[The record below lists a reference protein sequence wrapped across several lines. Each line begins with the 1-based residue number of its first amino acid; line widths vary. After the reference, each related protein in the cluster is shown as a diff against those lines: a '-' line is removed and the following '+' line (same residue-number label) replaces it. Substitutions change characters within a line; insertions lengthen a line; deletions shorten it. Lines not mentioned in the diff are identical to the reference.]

1 MNKSINESDLNAE
14 QFEQLQ
20 TLYVD
25 TLVDSMSKEDL
36 QVYVNDDMIRYCND
50 LTNRD
55 LIEEIKYTLDESMLE
70 EFVKQIRGR
79 IVWLKLITIE

>member
-1 MNKSINESDLNAE
+1 MNERANEHTLNKE

-55 LIEEIKYTLDESMLE
+55 LIEEIKYTLDETMLE
-70 EFVKQIRGR
+70 EFVKQIRGNIR
-79 IVWLKLITIE
+79 G

>member
-1 MNKSINESDLNAE
+1 MNQSINESDLNAE

-25 TLVDSMSKEDL
+25 TLVDSMSVEDL

-55 LIEEIKYTLDESMLE
+55 LIEEIKYTLDETMLE
-70 EFVKQIRGR
+70 EFVKQIKGR
-79 IVWLKLITIE
+79 IV

>member
-1 MNKSINESDLNAE
+1 MNQSINESDLNAE

-55 LIEEIKYTLDESMLE
+55 LIEEIKYTLDEEMLE
-70 EFVKQIRGR
+70 EFIKQIKGR
-79 IVWLKLITIE
+79 IV

>member
-55 LIEEIKYTLDESMLE
+55 LIEEIKYTLDEAMLE

-79 IVWLKLITIE
+79 IV

>member
-1 MNKSINESDLNAE
+1 MNKSINESDLNDE

-55 LIEEIKYTLDESMLE
+55 LIEEIKYTLDEEMLE
-70 EFVKQIRGR
+70 EFIKQIKGK
-79 IVWLKLITIE
+79 IV

>member
-1 MNKSINESDLNAE
+1 MNQSINESDLNAE
-14 QFEQLQ
+14 QFEQLR

-70 EFVKQIRGR
+70 EFVKQIRGN
-79 IVWLKLITIE
+79 IYD

>member
-1 MNKSINESDLNAE
+1 MRQSINESNLNAE

-25 TLVDSMSKEDL
+25 TLVDNMSLEDL
-36 QVYVNDDMIRYCND
+36 QVYVNDDMTRYCNE

-55 LIEEIKYTLDESMLE
+55 LIEEIKYTMSE
-70 EFVKQIRGR
+70 EELQGFITQIRGN
-79 IVWLKLITIE
+79 IHD

>member
-1 MNKSINESDLNAE
+1 MNQSINESNLNAE

-25 TLVDSMSKEDL
+25 TLVDSMSLEDL

-55 LIEEIKYTLDESMLE
+55 LIEEIKYTLDETMLE
-70 EFVKQIRGR
+70 EF
-79 IVWLKLITIE
+79 LTTIKGQSS

>member
-1 MNKSINESDLNAE
+1 MNKSINESNLNAE

-25 TLVDSMSKEDL
+25 TLVDSMSVEDL

-55 LIEEIKYTLDESMLE
+55 LIEEIKYTLDETMLE
-70 EFVKQIRGR
+70 EFVKQIKGR
-79 IVWLKLITIE
+79 IV

>member
-1 MNKSINESDLNAE
+1 MNQSINERDLNAE

-55 LIEEIKYTLDESMLE
+55 LIEEIKYTLDETMLE

-79 IVWLKLITIE
+79 IV

>member
-55 LIEEIKYTLDESMLE
+55 LIEEIKYTLDETMLE
-70 EFVKQIRGR
+70 EFVKQIKGNIQR
-79 IVWLKLITIE
+79 

>member
-1 MNKSINESDLNAE
+1 MNQSINESDLNAE

-25 TLVDSMSKEDL
+25 TLVDSMSVEDL

-55 LIEEIKYTLDESMLE
+55 LIEEIKYTLDEEMLE
-70 EFVKQIRGR
+70 EFVKQIKGR
-79 IVWLKLITIE
+79 IV

>member
-1 MNKSINESDLNAE
+1 MKQSINESNLNAE

-50 LTNRD
+50 LTNKD
-55 LIEEIKYTLDESMLE
+55 LIEEIKYTLDETMLE
-70 EFVKQIRGR
+70 EFVKQIKGR
-79 IVWLKLITIE
+79 IV

>member
-1 MNKSINESDLNAE
+1 MNQSINESDLNAE

-55 LIEEIKYTLDESMLE
+55 LIEEIKYTLDETMLE
-70 EFVKQIRGR
+70 EFVKQIKGK
-79 IVWLKLITIE
+79 IV

>member
-1 MNKSINESDLNAE
+1 MKQSINESNLNAE

-55 LIEEIKYTLDESMLE
+55 LIEEIKYTLDETMLE
-70 EFVKQIRGR
+70 EFVKQIKGR
-79 IVWLKLITIE
+79 IV

>member
-1 MNKSINESDLNAE
+1 MNKSINESNLNAE

-25 TLVDSMSKEDL
+25 ALVDSMSVEDL
-36 QVYVNDDMIRYCND
+36 QVYVNDDMIRYCNE

-55 LIEEIKYTLDESMLE
+55 LIEEIKYTLDEEMLE
-70 EFVKQIRGR
+70 EFVKQIKGK
-79 IVWLKLITIE
+79 IV

>member
-1 MNKSINESDLNAE
+1 MNQSINESDLNAE

-70 EFVKQIRGR
+70 EFVKQIRGN
-79 IVWLKLITIE
+79 IYD

>member
-1 MNKSINESDLNAE
+1 MNQSINESDLNAE

-25 TLVDSMSKEDL
+25 TLVDSMSVEDL

-55 LIEEIKYTLDESMLE
+55 LIEEIKYTLDETMLD
-70 EFVKQIRGR
+70 EFVKQIKGR
-79 IVWLKLITIE
+79 IV

>member
-1 MNKSINESDLNAE
+1 MNQSINESNLNAE

-25 TLVDSMSKEDL
+25 ALVDSMSVEDL

-55 LIEEIKYTLDESMLE
+55 LIEEIKYTLDEAMLD
-70 EFVKQIRGR
+70 EFVKQIRGK

>member
-70 EFVKQIRGR
+70 EFVKQIKGR
-79 IVWLKLITIE
+79 IV

>member
-70 EFVKQIRGR
+70 EFVKQIRGK
-79 IVWLKLITIE
+79 IV

>member
-1 MNKSINESDLNAE
+1 MNKSINESNLSVE

-25 TLVDSMSKEDL
+25 TLVDSMSLEDL

-55 LIEEIKYTLDESMLE
+55 LIEEIKYTLDETMLE
-70 EFVKQIRGR
+70 EF
-79 IVWLKLITIE
+79 LTTIKGQSS

>member
-55 LIEEIKYTLDESMLE
+55 LIEEIKYTLDETMLE

-79 IVWLKLITIE
+79 IV

>member
-1 MNKSINESDLNAE
+1 MNQSINESDLNAE

-25 TLVDSMSKEDL
+25 TLVDSMSVEDL
-36 QVYVNDDMIRYCND
+36 QVYVNDDMTRYCNE

-55 LIEEIKYTLDESMLE
+55 LIEEIKYTMSEEDLQ
-70 EFVKQIRGR
+70 EFVKQIKGK
-79 IVWLKLITIE
+79 IV

>member
-1 MNKSINESDLNAE
+1 MNQSINESDLNAE

-25 TLVDSMSKEDL
+25 ALVDSMSKEDL

-55 LIEEIKYTLDESMLE
+55 LIEEIKYTLDETMLE
-70 EFVKQIRGR
+70 EFVKQIKGR
-79 IVWLKLITIE
+79 IV

>member
-1 MNKSINESDLNAE
+1 MNQSINESDLNAE

-25 TLVDSMSKEDL
+25 ALVDSMSKEDL

-55 LIEEIKYTLDESMLE
+55 LIEEIKYTLDETMLE
-70 EFVKQIRGR
+70 EFVKQIRGNIR
-79 IVWLKLITIE
+79 G

>member
-55 LIEEIKYTLDESMLE
+55 LIEEIKYTLDETMLE
-70 EFVKQIRGR
+70 EFVKQIKGR
-79 IVWLKLITIE
+79 IV

>member
-1 MNKSINESDLNAE
+1 MNKSINERDLNAE

-25 TLVDSMSKEDL
+25 ALVDSMSVEDL

-55 LIEEIKYTLDESMLE
+55 LIEEIKYTLDEAMLD
-70 EFVKQIRGR
+70 EFVKQIRGN
-79 IVWLKLITIE
+79 IYD

>member
-1 MNKSINESDLNAE
+1 MKQSINESNLNAE

-50 LTNRD
+50 LTNKD
-55 LIEEIKYTLDESMLE
+55 LIEEIKYTLDEEMLE
-70 EFVKQIRGR
+70 EF
-79 IVWLKLITIE
+79 ITTIKEQSS

>member
-1 MNKSINESDLNAE
+1 MNQSINESDLNAE

-55 LIEEIKYTLDESMLE
+55 LIEEIKYTLDETMLE
-70 EFVKQIRGR
+70 EFVKQIKGR
-79 IVWLKLITIE
+79 IV

>member
-1 MNKSINESDLNAE
+1 MKQSINESNLSVE

-25 TLVDSMSKEDL
+25 TLVDNMSLEDL
-36 QVYVNDDMIRYCND
+36 QVYVNDDMTRYCND

-55 LIEEIKYTLDESMLE
+55 LIEEIKYTMSE
-70 EFVKQIRGR
+70 EELQEFIKQIKGR
-79 IVWLKLITIE
+79 IV

>member
-25 TLVDSMSKEDL
+25 TLVDSMSVEDL

-55 LIEEIKYTLDESMLE
+55 LIEEIKYTLDETMLE
-70 EFVKQIRGR
+70 EFVKQIKGR
-79 IVWLKLITIE
+79 IV

>member
-55 LIEEIKYTLDESMLE
+55 LIEEIKYTLNESMLE
-70 EFVKQIRGR
+70 EFVKQIKGR
-79 IVWLKLITIE
+79 IV

>member
-25 TLVDSMSKEDL
+25 ALVDSMSVEDL

-70 EFVKQIRGR
+70 AFITQIRGN
-79 IVWLKLITIE
+79 IYD

>member
-1 MNKSINESDLNAE
+1 MNQSINESDLNAE

-25 TLVDSMSKEDL
+25 ALVDSMSVEDL

-55 LIEEIKYTLDESMLE
+55 LIEEIKYTLDETMLE
-70 EFVKQIRGR
+70 EFVKQIKGR
-79 IVWLKLITIE
+79 IV

>member
-1 MNKSINESDLNAE
+1 MNQSINESDLNAE

-55 LIEEIKYTLDESMLE
+55 LIEEIKYTLDETMLE
-70 EFVKQIRGR
+70 EFVKQIKGT
-79 IVWLKLITIE
+79 IV

>member
-36 QVYVNDDMIRYCND
+36 QVYVNDDMTRYCND

-70 EFVKQIRGR
+70 EFVKQIRGN
-79 IVWLKLITIE
+79 IYD